1 MKEIQLR
8 EIARCVKLL
17 EGMGCQFKIITPEG
31 EEYGTLEVAP
41 TKTKSRGPLKYK
53 YGELATFYRKQLNYD
68 LPVGEVQ
75 VIDCGEYDP
84 ATLRGSLCSELGKN
98 WGKDNY
104 TTALVG
110 KTVEVLRTA

>member
-8 EIARCVKLL
+8 ELARCVKLL

-31 EEYGTLEVAP
+31 EGYGTLEVAP
-41 TKTKSRGPLKYK
+41 AKKRGALKYK
-53 YGELATFYRKQLNYD
+53 YGELAAFYRKQLNYD

-75 VIDCGEYDP
+75 VIECGEYDP

-104 TTALVG
+104 TTALAG